1 MVVVCAA
8 IHNNMNDTTWS
19 MLLEW
24 EQWHIQRGEVAG
36 DVRTPTPY
44 PFSPLC
50 LGSSAVADGWLRA
63 VQTPQLSKFMGR
75 PFDLT
80 PKARVKSWLGY
91 GLPFDRHDW

>member
-1 MVVVCAA
+1 
-8 IHNNMNDTTWS
+8 

-44 PFSPLC
+44 PVSL
-50 LGSSAVADGWLRA
+50 LGLAFSAVADGWLRA